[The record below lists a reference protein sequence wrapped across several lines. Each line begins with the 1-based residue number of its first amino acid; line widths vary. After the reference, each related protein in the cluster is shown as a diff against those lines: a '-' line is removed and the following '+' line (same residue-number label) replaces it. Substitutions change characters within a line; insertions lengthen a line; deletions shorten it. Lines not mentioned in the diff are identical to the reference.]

1 MHNKKQLAL
10 LLILIMIFTLTACQ
24 TDTSAKSTQVS
35 NGKIQV
41 VTTLFPQY
49 DFARII
55 GGQDTEVSLLLPPG
69 VESHS
74 FEPTPQDVLAILNSD
89 IFIYTSTEMEP
100 WVGEILKSI
109 DKSKTTVI
117 DASVG
122 IEMIASNH
130 DHDEETSDENED
142 SHDGDT
148 IDPHYWLDPNNAITM
163 VNTITEVMLK
173 KLPDD
178 QSLILGRQE
187 NLVNDLVKL
196 DADIVEA
203 LKKTDSKTILT
214 GGHFAFG
221 YFAKRYG
228 LESQSPYAGFSP
240 DAEPTPQRIAAL
252 MKTIEDT
259 KAKAIYY
266 EELIDPRVA
275 KIIADETGVKML
287 LLHGAHN
294 LSKQEIDNGITY
306 IEIMRGNLDR
316 IKEGLGYHESAN

>member
-1 MHNKKQLAL
+1 MHTKKHLTI
-10 LLILIMIFTLTACQ
+10 LLILIMIFALTACQ
-24 TDTSAKSTQVS
+24 TNTSAKRAQVS
-35 NGKIQV
+35 SGKIQV

-89 IFIYTSTEMEP
+89 IFIYTSIEMEP
-100 WVGEILKSI
+100 WVGEILKNI

-117 DASVG
+117 DASIG

-130 DHDEETSDENED
+130 DHDEETSAENED
-142 SHDGDT
+142 SHDGDS

-163 VNTITEVMLK
+163 VNTITEVILK

-178 QSLILGRQE
+178 QSLILDRQE

-196 DADIVEA
+196 DDDIVEA

-240 DAEPTPQRIAAL
+240 DAEPTPQRIASL

-275 KIIADETGVKML
+275 KIIAEETGVKML